1 MPGVTPIRAGLLAAL
16 PGVAVATILLV
27 AQLPNDPAPGV
38 TFSLSPWTD
47 EAWSILGARN
57 MALLGTWA
65 TDDFRAYLVQ
75 LPLHVAL
82 VGVFELAGVG
92 IIQARSLSVV
102 LTVATVALTALLVAR
117 HFERTAGAVAGIG
130 LASSALVLYYGRL
143 AYLEPMVAFGLV
155 AGTAALLAG
164 RERRWLSTG
173 VVGGALLASAIGTKP
188 SAAAAVAGILGGAA
202 LASRL
207 GGERVGRRI
216 GAAVVVIAVAGIGWA
231 ILVGIPNR
239 EAIEVTVRFWP
250 QQSIPESPLDWV
262 IRIGRYVRASDGA
275 NLLALPLYAAAGVGV
290 LLSWTGWRELT
301 PPQRTLVG
309 AALGWVVLGMALIVV
324 SAYRPNRYVVPMLP
338 GLAILGGIGAALL
351 LHRLRGAGVRR
362 SLGAAAIAVAL
373 AVPGVALWST
383 WMTSATSRLPTIQD
397 EVAAI
402 IGDDAAVEGGV
413 GPAFAMRAPV
423 STLLSRP
430 SIGMNGGDLY
440 AVHGVRWIVADESY
454 TPAWAELHAEAWEAR
469 ETVRCWPWGRDD
481 NECLTRVP

>member
-16 PGVAVATILLV
+16 PGVVLAAALLL
-27 AQLPNDPAPGV
+27 AQLPNDPSPGV

-92 IIQARSLSVV
+92 IIQARSLSIL
-102 LTVATVALTALLVAR
+102 LTVATVALAALLVAR
-117 HFERTAGAVAGIG
+117 EFGRAAGAAAGIG
-130 LASSALVLYYGRL
+130 LASSALLLYYGRL

-164 RERRWLSTG
+164 TDRRWLPAG
-173 VVGGALLASAIGTKP
+173 VVGGALLAIAIGTKP

-207 GGERVGRRI
+207 GGEGIGRRI
-216 GAAVVVIAVAGIGWA
+216 GAAVAVVAVAGIGWA
-231 ILVGIPNR
+231 TLVGIPNR
-239 EAIEVTVRFWP
+239 EAIQATFRFWP
-250 QQSIPESPLDWV
+250 QQTLPESPLDWV
-262 IRIGRYVRASDGA
+262 IRVGRYVRASDGA
-275 NLLALPLYAAAGVGV
+275 NLLALPLYVAAGLGV
-290 LLSWTGWRELT
+290 LLAWTRWRQLT
-301 PPQRTLVG
+301 PPQRTMVG
-309 AALGWVVLGMALIVV
+309 AALGWVVIGMALIVV

-351 LHRLRGAGVRR
+351 LDRLRAADKRR
-362 SLGAAAIAVAL
+362 ILGAAAFAVVLAL
-373 AVPGVALWST
+373 PGVALWAT

-397 EVAAI
+397 EVLAI
-402 IGDDAAVEGGV
+402 IGDEAAVEGGV

-423 STLLSRP
+423 ATLLSRAA
-430 SIGMNGGDLY
+430 IGMNDGDLY
-440 AVHGVRWIVADESY
+440 AIHGVRWIVADESY
-454 TPAWAELHAEAWEAR
+454 TPAWAQLHPEAWEAR
-469 ETVRCWPWGRDD
+469 ETVRCWPWGRDE
-481 NECLTRVP
+481 NECLIRVP